1 MWQKKWI
8 DKVTKSRVL
17 NESSLTLV
25 SVGFSGVHFALGGG
39 LKLPPVKNLL
49 ELCYKREI
57 WYVSTHTFV
66 VSENIPF
73 STKNP
78 LILMIS
84 IFFAKNQQLLVK
96 NSTFTQNNGMRAV
109 LEVFQF
115 YFQFL

>member
-25 SVGFSGVHFALGGG
+25 SVGFSGIHFALGGG

-49 ELCYKREI
+49 ELRYKLEI
-57 WYVSTHTFV
+57 WYVSTHTYV
-66 VSENIPF
+66 VLENIPF

-78 LILMIS
+78 LILLIS
-84 IFFAKNQQLLVK
+84 AFFASKIVPLLKTMV
-96 NSTFTQNNGMRAV
+96 
-109 LEVFQF
+109 
-115 YFQFL
+115 

>member
-17 NESSLTLV
+17 NEPSLNLV
-25 SVGFSGVHFALGGG
+25 SVGFSGVHFALGRR
-39 LKLPPVKNLL
+39 LKNLL
-49 ELCYKREI
+49 ELCFKLEI
-57 WYVSTHTFV
+57 WYVSTRTNV
-66 VSENIPF
+66 ISENTPF

-78 LILMIS
+78 LILLIS
-84 IFFAKNQQLLVK
+84 TFFAKNQHFLVK
-96 NSTFTQNNGMRAV
+96 NSTFTESNGMRAV